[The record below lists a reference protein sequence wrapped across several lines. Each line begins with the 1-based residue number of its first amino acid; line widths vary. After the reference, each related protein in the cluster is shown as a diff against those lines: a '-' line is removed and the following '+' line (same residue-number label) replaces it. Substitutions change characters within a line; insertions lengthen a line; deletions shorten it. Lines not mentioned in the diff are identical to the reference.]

1 MSRIFNERRE
11 RAIFYVFKNYNS
23 GRSALEKH
31 YLQRICIII
40 VKLLIK
46 KNKYKH

>member
-23 GRSALEKH
+23 GRSALFQKSITCKEFV
-31 YLQRICIII
+31 LNW
-40 VKLLIK
+40 LSF
-46 KNKYKH
+46 